1 MQNHSDPAPPVQ
13 TVELKIRPA
22 QVALAGLTL
31 LAVFGAAMLVLR
43 WIDILILVFVAL
55 VIAATLRP
63 MVSALRRVGIP
74 KTLALLLIYLGIL
87 GVLAGLFALMI
98 PVAVLPAA
106 GILLGIGGGL
116 LGGVA
121 AGTFHIASPF
131 ILGLLKI
138 MQGSGDAVFGA
149 LPLMFAVGVVIA
161 FTDNDGVAALAAAV
175 GYLVLL
181 GAMAAVAGLFGVQT
195 GTVLGFK
202 TVDTGV
208 FGGIVMGLVAANLY
222 NRFYRIKLPAY
233 LGFFAGKRFVLIVMA
248 LTAIVIGFILTF
260 VWAPIQ
266 GAIAGL
272 ANWAITTNPALGV
285 FIYGVVERALLPFG
299 LHHIWNALWFFQ
311 FGSYTPVGGQVVH
324 GRTNMCFAGDPQDG
338 GILSGGFLFKMFGLV
353 GAALAM
359 WRAAKPARKAATGS
373 LMASGAFTAFLTGIT
388 EPIEFSFLFVAPVLY
403 VFHVILAGL
412 SFPIMYLLGA
422 RLCYSFSHG
431 AIDLGLF
438 SILDIKSWMVLIVG
452 PLYFLLYFGV
462 FYGAIKWLDLKTP
475 GREEEEKEI
484 SVSLLVPGA
493 PVNKEHAFAHQ
504 LVMAFGGKSNITALD
519 ACITRLRVSVADQSK
534 VSTARLKALGA
545 AGVVV
550 VGNNM
555 QAIFGPK
562 AEGYKNDMDD
572 YMKVAGPEA
581 ELSETDLIAASA
593 TAVPQAVSA
602 RLRDPDAAK
611 NARSFV
617 QGLGG
622 PKNIRKV
629 EAVAETRLRIVVKST
644 EQVNDA
650 SLQTAGVDGILRLPN
665 HILHLIVGPNADQ
678 YAAEMA
684 GQLA

>member
-1 MQNHSDPAPPVQ
+1 MTTAQATLKAPAADMQGLGS
-13 TVELKIRPA
+13 
-22 QVALAGLTL
+22 LA
-31 LAVFGAAMLVLR
+31 FGAAQ
-43 WIDILILVFVAL
+43 
-55 VIAATLRP
+55 
-63 MVSALRRVGIP
+63 
-74 KTLALLLIYLGIL
+74 KLGR
-87 GVLAGLFALMI
+87 ALMI

-121 AGTFHIASPF
+121 AGTFNITSPL
-131 ILGLLKI
+131 ILGVLKI
-138 MQGSGDAVFGA
+138 MQASGDAVFGA

-175 GYLVLL
+175 GYMVLL

-208 FGGIVMGLVAANLY
+208 FGGIVMGLVTAYLF
-222 NRFYRIKLPAY
+222 NRFHRIKLPAY
-233 LGFFAGKRFVLIVMA
+233 LGFFAGKRFVPIATA
-248 LTAIVIGFILTF
+248 LSAILIGFLLTF

-266 GAIAGL
+266 AGIAGL
-272 ANWAITTNPALGV
+272 ANWAISTSPALGV
-285 FIYGVVERALLPFG
+285 FIYGLVERSLLPFG
-299 LHHIWNALWFFQ
+299 LHHIWNALWFFS
-311 FGSYTPVGGQVVH
+311 FGSYTPANGTVVH
-324 GRTNMCFAGDPQDG
+324 GLTNMCFAGDPQEG
-338 GILSGGFLFKMFGLV
+338 GILAGGYLFKMFGLV
-353 GAALAM
+353 GGALAI
-359 WRAAKPARKAATGS
+359 WQTAKPAKKAATGS

-388 EPIEFSFLFVAPVLY
+388 EPLEFSFLFVAPLLY
-403 VFHVILAGL
+403 VIHVFLAGMA
-412 SFPIMYLLGA
+412 FPIMYLLGA

-431 AIDLGLF
+431 AIDLVLF
-438 SILDIKSWMVLIVG
+438 SILDIKPWMVLIVG
-452 PLYFLLYFGV
+452 PLYFLLYFGT
-462 FYGAIKWLDLKTP
+462 FYAVIKWRGLKTP
-475 GREEEEKEI
+475 GREDDEKEI
-484 SVSLLVPGA
+484 PAGLLVPGA
-493 PVNKEHAFAHQ
+493 TVNKEHALAQQ
-504 LVMAFGGKSNITALD
+504 LVLSFGGKSNITALD

-572 YMKVAGPEA
+572 YMKVSGPEA
-581 ELSETDLIAASA
+581 ELSQTDLIATSA
-593 TAVPQAVSA
+593 AAPQAA
-602 RLRDPDAAK
+602 ITRLRDPAAAEK
-611 NARSFV
+611 ARSFV

-622 PKNIRKV
+622 IKNITKV
-629 EAVAETRLRIVVKST
+629 EAIAETRLRVVVDNDG
-644 EQVNDA
+644 QVNNA
-650 SLQTAGVDGILRLPN
+650 GLKTAGVNGIMILPN